1 MISINAYKL
10 SITPY
15 RQQQKSNN
23 AVHNIN
29 QNYSQAS
36 RRLSAQSFG
45 IAPVENNL
53 SYVPNMSNCTY
64 TDKKVLDTFI
74 VGDNIDASTVDIK
87 VRKHIDAQ
95 KNLKAKS
102 LEANDSIYIGSNAD
116 INGKVRAKTFHI
128 KAGDNIKAKSL
139 HANTSVWVG
148 KNAQIDDGI
157 IAENGEIIAQDGLC
171 TDYLCAGANVR
182 LGSVNKLLDIFFNNN
197 SKRDVALERTLIL
210 DSNDINSKNNKKINV
225 HLSDNISIL
234 TIKAASD
241 DPEILKKFVFMTSAK
256 PTFIRLVG
264 DNPEKDKMF
273 II

>member
-53 SYVPNMSNCTY
+53 SYMPNISYVTSLSYVENMSNCTY

-74 VGDNIDASTVDIK
+74 VGDNIDASSVDIK

-95 KNLKAKS
+95 NNLKAKS
-102 LEANDSIYIGSNAD
+102 LEANDYIYIGSNAD
-116 INGKVRAKTFHI
+116 IKGKVRAKTFHI
-128 KAGDNIKAKSL
+128 EARDNIKAKSL

-148 KNAQIDDGI
+148 ENAQIEDGI
-157 IAENGEIIAQDGLC
+157 LAEKGEIIAQNGLC
-171 TDYLCAGANVR
+171 TDYLYAGGNIR

-197 SKRDVALERTLIL
+197 SGKDKHLERTLIL
-210 DSNDINSKNNKKINV
+210 DSNDINSKNNKKINI

-234 TIKAASD
+234 TIKTSSE
-241 DPEILKKFVFMTSAK
+241 DPGILKKFVFKTSAK
-256 PTFIRLVG
+256 PTY
-264 DNPEKDKMF
+264 
-273 II
+273 